1 LNCCTGWG
9 RGGTGICNS
18 RKERGRGRRARRH
31 ETGGT
36 GGWSVMVTSN
46 FKCTQFSISKAT
58 VVLRQSEISPKIRSF
73 TQRARGGRKY
83 TVTTKKLPA
92 ADRLTRILRV
102 WNLQANTTREAVA
115 VVPYE
120 LALGSGDVFMM
131 KNAILSVISDD
142 FGG

>member
-1 LNCCTGWG
+1 
-9 RGGTGICNS
+9 
-18 RKERGRGRRARRH
+18 
-31 ETGGT
+31 
-36 GGWSVMVTSN
+36 MVTSN